1 MLGHV
6 LPNVFAPILVIATVW
21 LGNAIVIEA
30 ALSFLGL
37 GTPPP
42 TPTWGGML
50 ERGGAAE
57 SRERALPGDLS
68 RRSPSASWCWPS
80 TCSAT
85 PSATCST
92 LACARADGC
101 SRRTRVSEP
110 KAAIAGG
117 AIAMPAR
124 TGEDFLRGLK
134 DDRRVWVGD
143 DRVSDV
149 AGHPAFAG
157 AARFVASL
165 FDLQHEAAAVCLM
178 PDPETG
184 EPINVSH
191 LIPRSR
197 QDLERRHACLER
209 IAEWSV
215 GIMGRTPD
223 YMNITF
229 AGFAGREDE
238 WSIGGNERGAA
249 NLVAYQK
256 LLARRDLSLTHTLV
270 HPTVDR
276 AWGDAPAAGNDVALH
291 KVADTA
297 HGIVVRG
304 ARDPGHPRP
313 VRRRAGGLS
322 GRAAARREPTPTRSR
337 SRSRWPRPASSSSAA
352 TA

>member
-1 MLGHV
+1 
-6 LPNVFAPILVIATVW
+6 
-21 LGNAIVIEA
+21 
-30 ALSFLGL
+30 
-37 GTPPP
+37 
-42 TPTWGGML
+42 
-50 ERGGAAE
+50 
-57 SRERALPGDLS
+57 
-68 RRSPSASWCWPS
+68 
-80 TCSAT
+80 
-85 PSATCST
+85 
-92 LACARADGC
+92 
-101 SRRTRVSEP
+101 
-110 KAAIAGG
+110 
-117 AIAMPAR
+117 MPAR

-229 AGFAGREDE
+229 AGFAGRERRVVDRRQRARRGQP
-238 WSIGGNERGAA
+238 GGLPEAAGAAGPVADPHPRPSDGGPGVGGRAGRGQRRRAPQGGRHRARHRGAG
-249 NLVAYQK
+249 
-256 LLARRDLSLTHTLV
+256 
-270 HPTVDR
+270 R
-276 AWGDAPAAGNDVALH
+276 A
-291 KVADTA
+291 
-297 HGIVVRG
+297 
-304 ARDPGHPRP
+304 DPGHPRP

-322 GRAAARREPTPTRSR
+322 GRAAAPGSRRLRARR

>member
-1 MLGHV
+1 M
-6 LPNVFAPILVIATVW
+6 
-21 LGNAIVIEA
+21 
-30 ALSFLGL
+30 S
-37 GTPPP
+37 
-42 TPTWGGML
+42 
-50 ERGGAAE
+50 
-57 SRERALPGDLS
+57 
-68 RRSPSASWCWPS
+68 
-80 TCSAT
+80 
-85 PSATCST
+85 
-92 LACARADGC
+92 
-101 SRRTRVSEP
+101 
-110 KAAIAGG
+110 
-117 AIAMPAR
+117 MPAR

-229 AGFAGREDE
+229 AGFAGRRTNGR
-238 WSIGGNERGAA
+238 SAA
-249 NLVAYQK
+249 T
-256 LLARRDLSLTHTLV
+256 S
-270 HPTVDR
+270 
-276 AWGDAPAAGNDVALH
+276 
-291 KVADTA
+291 
-297 HGIVVRG
+297 
-304 ARDPGHPRP
+304 
-313 VRRRAGGLS
+313 
-322 GRAAARREPTPTRSR
+322 AARPTWWPTRSCWHGGTCR
-337 SRSRWPRPASSSSAA
+337 
-352 TA
+352 